1 MLTSILLVII
11 GLAVLTVGAEGLVRA
26 GVSFALRLGV
36 TPLVIGL
43 TIVAFGTGSPELVV
57 SAQAALSGS
66 SGLAL
71 GNVVG
76 SNISNTL
83 LILGCASL
91 IFPIRSQADVIK
103 REMPILTLVTGG
115 LWLMTLDGTLGR
127 IDGIVLFSGS
137 IIYTVTVY
145 YLAKRDEAH
154 GTAPPVTDEVADKP
168 NPSLVLDIV
177 YLVVGLALLIV
188 GSKLMV
194 DGAVEIAKIL
204 NISDVVIGLTV
215 IAIGTSLPELATS
228 AVAAWREES
237 DLAVGNAIGS
247 NIFNIL
253 CVLGLTAMIQPL
265 ETGSIRVLDFAV
277 LLGSVLFVWALLGI
291 RMALDRIEGA
301 ILLAAYAIYI
311 YTLIPQ

>member
-1 MLTSILLVII
+1 MLTSIILVII

-26 GVSFALRLGV
+26 GISFALRMGV

-91 IFPIRSQADVIK
+91 IFPINSQTDVIR
-103 REMPILTLVTGG
+103 REMPILTVVTGG
-115 LWLMTLDGTLGR
+115 LWLMTLDGSLGR
-127 IDGIVLFSGS
+127 IDGIVLFVGS
-137 IIYTVTVY
+137 IAYTFTVY
-145 YLAKRDEAH
+145 YLAKREEAH
-154 GTAPPVTDEVADKP
+154 GTAPPVAEEVGDKP
-168 NPSLVLDIV
+168 NPSLALDIV
-177 YLVVGLALLIV
+177 YLVVGLALLVI

-204 NISDVVIGLTV
+204 NISDVVIGLTI

-228 AVAAWREES
+228 AVAAWRKES

-253 CVLGLTAMIQPL
+253 CVLGVTAMIQPL
-265 ETGSIRVLDFAV
+265 ETSGIRVLDMAV
-277 LLGSVLFVWALLGI
+277 MFGSVLLVWALLGV
-291 RMALDRIEGA
+291 RFKLDRIEGLL
-301 ILLAAYAIYI
+301 LLAAYAIYI
-311 YTLIPQ
+311 YSLIPT